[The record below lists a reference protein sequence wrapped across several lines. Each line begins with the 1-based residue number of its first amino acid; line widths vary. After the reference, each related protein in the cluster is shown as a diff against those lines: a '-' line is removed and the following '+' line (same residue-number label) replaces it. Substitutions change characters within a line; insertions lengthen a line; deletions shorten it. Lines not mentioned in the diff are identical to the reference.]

1 MDVNTI
7 GIVGTGQMATGIAEV
22 TAKAG
27 IKTIIRGRTTEKA
40 QASIDK
46 IAKSLDRAVEKG
58 RATAE
63 EKDATLGNLSATGQL
78 SDLANVDLMI
88 EALAED
94 LDLKLAIFKDLED
107 ACGENTILT
116 STTSSLSITQIAMVT
131 QRPTRVVGLHFF
143 NPATAMKLVEVVP
156 TLLTDEDVTE
166 GLRKLCEQL
175 GKVPVVAKD
184 RAGFI
189 VNALLFPYLNDAV
202 KMLEAHYATADDI
215 DTAMKKG
222 CALPMGPFE
231 LLDVVGNDVSLAIER
246 ELFLEYRE
254 PGFAPA
260 PLLEHLVTAGYLG
273 RKTGRGFR
281 DYSRR

>member
-27 IKTIIRGRTTEKA
+27 IKTIVRGRTAEKA
-40 QASIDK
+40 QAAVDK

-63 EKDATLGNLSATGQL
+63 EKDATLANLTATGHL
-78 SDLANVDLMI
+78 GDLASVDLVI
-88 EALAED
+88 EALAEE
-94 LDLKLAIFKDLED
+94 LDLKLQIFKELED
-107 ACGENTILT
+107 VCGESTILT
-116 STTSSLSITQIAMVT
+116 TTTSSLSITQIAMVT
-131 QRPTRVVGLHFF
+131 QRPTKVIGLHFF

-156 TLLTDEDVTE
+156 TLLTDEDITE

-189 VNALLFPYLNDAV
+189 VNALLFPYLNHAAR
-202 KMLEAHYATADDI
+202 MLEAGYATREDI
-215 DTAMKKG
+215 DAAMQNG
-222 CALPMGPFE
+222 CNHPMGPLA
-231 LLDVVGNDVSLAIER
+231 LLDLVGNDVSLEIVESLYEEFR
-246 ELFLEYRE
+246 DPFL
-254 PGFAPA
+254 APA
-260 PLLEHLVTAGYLG
+260 PLLKQMVAAGLLG
-273 RKTGRGFR
+273 RKTGRGFY
-281 DYSRR
+281 DYSK